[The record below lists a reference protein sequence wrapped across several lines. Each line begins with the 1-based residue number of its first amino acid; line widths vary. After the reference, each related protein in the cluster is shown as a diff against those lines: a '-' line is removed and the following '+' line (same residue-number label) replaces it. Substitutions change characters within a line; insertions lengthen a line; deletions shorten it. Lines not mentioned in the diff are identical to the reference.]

1 MSVFGVT
8 LVRIFSHSDLHNSE
22 KTTPYLS
29 VFSPNA
35 GKRGPELLRIRTV
48 FQFHFLLSLKIHH
61 ISVITKFLS
70 YWFSALIS
78 FKVSKIFRKCFYGKT
93 SGQLLRY
100 IDAKTYLQ
108 WYLRV
113 NCHAMISISLSS
125 NVLVKINV
133 SWSKEVNTYLT
144 TKFCL
149 SQKEIFLVAL
159 LTHSIPLVSFY
170 TPWHS
175 WFSDIYIW
183 YRETDLQNEMG
194 LIHTTI

>member
-113 NCHAMISISLSS
+113 NCH
-125 NVLVKINV
+125 NKCFLVKRGQHLSHDKILLITKRNFFSCSINPFDSTGLFLYSLTQLV
-133 SWSKEVNTYLT
+133 LWYLH
-144 TKFCL
+144 
-149 SQKEIFLVAL
+149 LV
-159 LTHSIPLVSFY
+159 
-170 TPWHS
+170 
-175 WFSDIYIW
+175 
-183 YRETDLQNEMG
+183 
-194 LIHTTI
+194 